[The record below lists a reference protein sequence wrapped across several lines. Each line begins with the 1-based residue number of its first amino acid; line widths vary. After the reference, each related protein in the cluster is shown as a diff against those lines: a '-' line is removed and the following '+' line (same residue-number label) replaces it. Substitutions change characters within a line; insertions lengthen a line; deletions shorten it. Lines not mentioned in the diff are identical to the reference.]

1 MYAGLYILHL
11 PRSHDGLL
19 VPGLHRVAVLLA
31 IWVEVMTLVL
41 WAFLAIRTYRDDTGN
56 RKQTTKKQKEKN
68 CISRKENR
76 AGIQTLHLYRM

>member
-1 MYAGLYILHL
+1 MYAGLYILHF

-31 IWVEVMTLVL
+31 IWVEVMT
-41 WAFLAIRTYRDDTGN
+41 
-56 RKQTTKKQKEKN
+56 KQTTKKQKEKN

-76 AGIQTLHLYRM
+76 EWISVNKGRSR